1 MVAGQ
6 GGEERGGEGV
16 DELRKVEWKGCIDR
30 RLFACIEGNSFF
42 RLSPFPIHTNVGR
55 RPRWK
60 FSRRSWPVSRL
71 TSRGSLQA
79 GRWST
84 RKPQLGAV

>member
-1 MVAGQ
+1 MITYPSSPRSGGRAGQGRAGQ

-55 RPRWK
+55 RPR
-60 FSRRSWPVSRL
+60 
-71 TSRGSLQA
+71 
-79 GRWST
+79 
-84 RKPQLGAV
+84 